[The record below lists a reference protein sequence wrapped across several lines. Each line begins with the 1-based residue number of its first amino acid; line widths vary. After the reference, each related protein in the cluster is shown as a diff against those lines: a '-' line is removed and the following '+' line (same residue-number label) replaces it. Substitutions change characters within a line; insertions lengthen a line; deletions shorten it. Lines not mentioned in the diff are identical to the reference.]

1 LEGFSVAGLLAPVVY
16 KDKQLVGFG
25 AVDLGQAKRIA
36 LASQRVPASK
46 REKLV
51 FTEAGLKLGK
61 AALSL
66 PAVRAAELVI
76 VDEFGPLE
84 LAEKGWRKEID
95 LLLASTD
102 ALVVLIVREELQ
114 EKVQNLYKNYPS
126 LKLAANK
133 QESVNEVVNILRNRR
148 FVAE

>member
-1 LEGFSVAGLLAPVVY
+1 M
-16 KDKQLVGFG
+16 
-25 AVDLGQAKRIA
+25 
-36 LASQRVPASK
+36 
-46 REKLV
+46 
-51 FTEAGLKLGK
+51 
-61 AALSL
+61 
-66 PAVRAAELVI
+66 
-76 VDEFGPLE
+76 
-84 LAEKGWRKEID
+84 
-95 LLLASTD
+95 LLASTD